1 MRTIFYARNQCAA
14 ALQKLISQPDG
25 HLRLAD
31 ALCETAV
38 RLDQRS
44 QVGGPIERHESTLE
58 LLDRVALI
66 LDRGICAPK

>member
-31 ALCETAV
+31 ALCETAI
-38 RLDQRS
+38 RIDQRS
-44 QVGGPIERHESTLE
+44 QVGGPIERYEGALE
-58 LLDRVALI
+58 LLDRIALI
-66 LDRGICAPK
+66 LDKGMYDPK